1 MFDCCCY
8 WIHLLELSWRLC
20 VGVVCHRA
28 FIEAVV
34 VLMLMLLTCSVNWQL
49 RLITFLQSTGAV
61 AFVWRTVHSSC
72 VLKLIFILI
81 DFKKMFLS
89 LKEVFMSVDC
99 VVFVETRMLCLL
111 RWNCLWQLVF
121 FSWAERVFSQ
131 FLMISLALVETFWRT
146 LMFYLSVC
154 CRGNVIAFGIV
165 DVHFSLI
172 LSVCFCCWVISVF
185 WVKNICDQDAF

>member
-1 MFDCCCY
+1 MRCLTVVVTESICWSCHGDCVLELCV
-8 WIHLLELSWRLC
+8 IVHLLEQ
-20 VGVVCHRA
+20 
-28 FIEAVV
+28 
-34 VLMLMLLTCSVNWQL
+34 LLFWCWCCLRVNWQL
-49 RLITFLQSTGAV
+49 RLVAFLQSTGAV

-121 FSWAERVFSQ
+121 FCEEREY
-131 FLMISLALVETFWRT
+131 FLSFLWYLWLWWRH
-146 LMFYLSVC
+146 FEGHWCSIYLSAVE
-154 CRGNVIAFGIV
+154 AM
-165 DVHFSLI
+165 
-172 LSVCFCCWVISVF
+172 
-185 WVKNICDQDAF
+185 

>member
-1 MFDCCCY
+1 MDFVGAMFDCCCY

-49 RLITFLQSTGAV
+49 RLVTFLQSTGAV

-72 VLKLIFILI
+72 VLKLIFIFI

-121 FSWAERVFSQ
+121 FVRRESIFSVSYDI
-131 FLMISLALVETFWRT
+131 FGSGGDILKDIDVLFICL
-146 LMFYLSVC
+146 LSRQC
-154 CRGNVIAFGIV
+154 NCIC
-165 DVHFSLI
+165 H
-172 LSVCFCCWVISVF
+172 CW
-185 WVKNICDQDAF
+185 CPL